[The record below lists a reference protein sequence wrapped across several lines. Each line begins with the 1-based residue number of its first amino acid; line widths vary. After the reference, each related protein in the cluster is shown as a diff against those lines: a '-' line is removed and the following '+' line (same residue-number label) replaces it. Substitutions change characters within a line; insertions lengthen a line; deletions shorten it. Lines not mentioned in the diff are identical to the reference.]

1 MLPQQ
6 FHATRHVGIA
16 GARVC
21 GTPEAHRGRCRAE
34 YVRMLWCVV
43 ALEAGLVVHVHLLHR
58 TRTMARVLVVIYIVR
73 GARPV
78 RSDRGVNKFIHS
90 SESAY

>member
-58 TRTMARVLVVIYIVR
+58 TRTMARVLVVMYIVPA
-73 GARPV
+73 GCTP
-78 RSDRGVNKFIHS
+78 GVPRKNDQEVSTVADI
-90 SESAY
+90 